1 MSINPQVLSLTKSAT
16 LKITALTKQIKK
28 EGKDVVNFAAGE
40 PDFDTPDFIKTAAKK
55 AIDQG
60 FTKYTPSSGDN
71 RLREAIA
78 NKLKINNGIL
88 VDKEN
93 IIVTSGAKYAI
104 FIALLSLLSD
114 GDEVLIPSPY
124 WVSYPEMVKLTSAKA
139 KFIELAEQN
148 NFKLTPKL
156 LEESITAKTKILI
169 FNYPNNPTGAT
180 YNKKE
185 LREISEIIKG
195 ANIHVISDE
204 IYEVLV
210 YDKKSHISFA
220 SLDSMQDK
228 TLTVGG
234 FSKSFAMTG
243 WRVGYLAANKDLV
256 KEISKIVG
264 HTTSCPCSVSQAAAL
279 EALEDTEW
287 QAQISLK
294 FEERRDL
301 LYKSLN
307 EISKIKPLK
316 PEGTFYMFCDI
327 SQTGLTSFDFCS
339 RLLEEKLVSCI
350 PASSFGKEGFIRIS
364 FSTSLEQIN
373 KGIER
378 IREFVKQF

>member
-1 MSINPQVLSLTKSAT
+1 MLINPQVLSLTKSAT

-40 PDFDTPDFIKTAAKK
+40 PDFDTPDFIKTAAKV

-78 NKLKINNGIL
+78 NKLKNNNNIL

-124 WVSYPEMVKLTSAKA
+124 WVSYPEMVKLTPAKA
-139 KFIELAEQN
+139 KFIELSEQN

-156 LEESITAKTKILI
+156 LKASITDKTKVLI
-169 FNYPNNPTGAT
+169 FNYPNNPTGTT
-180 YNKKE
+180 YNEKE
-185 LREISEIIKG
+185 LREISEIIKD
-195 ANIHVISDE
+195 ANIYVISDE

-210 YDKKSHISFA
+210 YDKKSHVSFA
-220 SLDSMQDK
+220 SFDSIQDK
-228 TLTVGG
+228 TLTIGG

-256 KEISKIVG
+256 KEISKVVG

-279 EALEDTEW
+279 AALEDKEW
-287 QAQISLK
+287 QSQISLK
-294 FEERRDL
+294 FEERRDR
-301 LYKSLN
+301 LYKGLGD
-307 EISKIKPLK
+307 ISKIKPLK

-327 SQTGLTSFDFCS
+327 RQTGLTSFDFCS

-364 FSTSLEQIN
+364 FSTSSEQID
-373 KGIER
+373 KGINR
-378 IREFVKQF
+378 IDSFIKEL

>member
-16 LKITALTKQIKK
+16 LKITALTKQIKR

-88 VDKEN
+88 ADKEN

-114 GDEVLIPSPY
+114 GDEVLIPLPY
-124 WVSYPEMVKLTSAKA
+124 WVSYPEMVKLTSAKV

-156 LEESITAKTKILI
+156 LEESITDKTKVLI
-169 FNYPNNPTGAT
+169 FNYPNNPTGIT

-279 EALEDTEW
+279 AALEDTEW

-301 LYKSLN
+301 LYKGLGD
-307 EISKIKPLK
+307 IPKIKPLK

-339 RLLEEKLVSCI
+339 RLLEEELVSCI
-350 PASSFGKEGFIRIS
+350 PASSFGKEGYIRVS

-373 KGIER
+373 KGINR
-378 IREFVKQF
+378 IDSFIRQL

>member
-1 MSINPQVLSLTKSAT
+1 MLINPQVLSLTKSAT

-40 PDFDTPDFIKTAAKK
+40 PDFDTPGFIKTAAKV

-78 NKLKINNGIL
+78 NKLKNKNNIL

-124 WVSYPEMVKLTSAKA
+124 WVSYPEMVKLTPAKA
-139 KFIELAEQN
+139 KFIELSEQN

-156 LEESITAKTKILI
+156 LKASITDKTKVLI
-169 FNYPNNPTGAT
+169 FNYPNNPTGIT
-180 YNKKE
+180 YNEKE
-185 LREISEIIKG
+185 LREISEIIKD
-195 ANIHVISDE
+195 ANIYVISDE

-210 YDKKSHISFA
+210 YDKKSHVSFA
-220 SLDSMQDK
+220 SFDSMQDK
-228 TLTVGG
+228 TLTIGG

-256 KEISKIVG
+256 KEISKVVG

-279 EALEDTEW
+279 AALEDKEW
-287 QAQISLK
+287 QSQISLK
-294 FEERRDL
+294 FEERR
-301 LYKSLN
+301 
-307 EISKIKPLK
+307 
-316 PEGTFYMFCDI
+316 
-327 SQTGLTSFDFCS
+327 
-339 RLLEEKLVSCI
+339 
-350 PASSFGKEGFIRIS
+350 
-364 FSTSLEQIN
+364 
-373 KGIER
+373 
-378 IREFVKQF
+378 